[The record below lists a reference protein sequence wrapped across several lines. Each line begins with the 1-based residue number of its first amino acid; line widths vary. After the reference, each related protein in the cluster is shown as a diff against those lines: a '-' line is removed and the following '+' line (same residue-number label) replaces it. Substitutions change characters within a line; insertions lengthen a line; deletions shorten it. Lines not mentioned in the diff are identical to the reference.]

1 MGGFAGL
8 GGVGSGMGNNND
20 DFMNHMDLNFANS
33 LGGLDLNLNM
43 DDNDP
48 LLRAI
53 GGLTSTSNASC
64 QHILSRYSD
73 NTSCQ
78 HILPRHSINR
88 PFSPNPCHPLII
100 PTLSL
105 YF

>member
-8 GGVGSGMGNNND
+8 GGVGSGMSNNND

-53 GGLTSTSNASC
+53 GGLTSTSN
-64 QHILSRYSD
+64 
-73 NTSCQ
+73 TS
-78 HILPRHSINR
+78 
-88 PFSPNPCHPLII
+88 
-100 PTLSL
+100 
-105 YF
+105 